1 MASFA
6 IKQEIGM
13 VQEQL
18 LKADNEKDKVKLQT
32 RLTDLQQ
39 QRDSADA
46 ALAAKKAV
54 EIASAASAA
63 NKAAKKAWGPVAAA
77 GATAT
82 GEKHQQA
89 PRGKTL
95 QCYDCNVMF
104 FFSDKEQ
111 DFYKQKGLKEPGR
124 CSQCRAERKA
134 QKLAAMHIECKDCKK
149 HFVFTAEAQE
159 HFSASGFDAPIRC
172 SSCRVTKKAQP
183 KLVAYP
189 INCTDCKTDFTFPVG
204 SQIFFKEK
212 GWNAPTRCTECRKT
226 NKVKVAAAAATSDI
240 KPEDVIAA
248 ASVMVNG
255 DGSFNVGANEEPKE

>member
-1 MASFA
+1 MASLA
-6 IKQEIGM
+6 IKQEIGA
-13 VQEQL
+13 VQDQL
-18 LKADNEKDKVKLQT
+18 LKADNEKDKVKLQA
-32 RLTDLQQ
+32 RLTTLEQ

-46 ALAAKKAV
+46 TLAAKKAA
-54 EIASAASAA
+54 EAAAVAAAA
-63 NKAAKKAWGPVAAA
+63 NKAAKKVKQAWSPAAA
-77 GATAT
+77 EAA
-82 GEKHQQA
+82 KQQHA
-89 PRGKTL
+89 PRGKSL

-111 DFYKQKGLKEPGR
+111 DFYQQKGLKEPGR

-149 HFVFTAEAQE
+149 HFVFSAEAQE

-172 SSCRVTKKAQP
+172 SSCRVAKKTQP
-183 KLVAYP
+183 KLSAYP

-226 NKVKVAAAAATSDI
+226 NKAKVAAATASSGI
-240 KPEDVIAA
+240 KPEELIAA
-248 ASVMVNG
+248 ASAMVNG
-255 DGSFNVGANEEPKE
+255 DGSFNVGTKEESEEE

>member
-13 VQEQL
+13 VQDQL
-18 LKADNEKDKVKLQT
+18 LKADNEKNKVKLQA

-39 QRDSADA
+39 QHDSADA
-46 ALAAKKAV
+46 ALAAKKTA

-63 NKAAKKAWGPVAAA
+63 NKAAKKAWGPATAATAATAAAA
-77 GATAT
+77 G
-82 GEKHQQA
+82 GKQQQA

-134 QKLAAMHIECKDCKK
+134 QKLAAMHIEC
-149 HFVFTAEAQE
+149 
-159 HFSASGFDAPIRC
+159 
-172 SSCRVTKKAQP
+172 
-183 KLVAYP
+183 
-189 INCTDCKTDFTFPVG
+189 
-204 SQIFFKEK
+204 
-212 GWNAPTRCTECRKT
+212 
-226 NKVKVAAAAATSDI
+226 
-240 KPEDVIAA
+240 
-248 ASVMVNG
+248 
-255 DGSFNVGANEEPKE
+255 